1 MEGRRTIAPR
11 KQPHVALI
19 IETSKHYGRELL
31 LGIGDYIRAHDPWS
45 IYIGERGHWDP
56 APPWLKDWDGDGII
70 TRSVD
75 FTLCRAAKA
84 RGISVVSLR
93 HLLPKP
99 DFPTLFPEQRLIGQ
113 RSAAH
118 LIERGFR
125 HFGYVGVDENK
136 GWEITRRKFF
146 VQALRDQGIL
156 QVDIL
161 LLAPGS
167 PWELEQERLADW
179 LRSLPKPVGIMAS
192 HDTQGIAL
200 LDACRRV
207 MLRVPEEVAV
217 VSVDN
222 DPVLCTLAN
231 PPLSSLDQN
240 VRDVGYQAALLLD
253 RMMRGKKV
261 EIKNYFLE
269 PGHIVMRQSS
279 DILAIPDEAVTRA
292 VQYVRENSDRS
303 ISVHDLVS
311 ASGISRRSL
320 ELKFIEH
327 FGATPLEEIHRRQ
340 LDRIR
345 QLLIETDM
353 PIAELARQTGFRY
366 QEYFAR
372 FFKQHTG
379 LTPTKFRR
387 MNRDRKSDYS
397 RSATGD
403 PFPRHG
409 DIFKDP

>member
-1 MEGRRTIAPR
+1 MERGRRTVAAR

-31 LGIGDYIRAHDPWS
+31 LGIGDYIRAHEPWS
-45 IYIGERGHWDP
+45 IFIGERGQWDP
-56 APPWLKDWDGDGII
+56 DPPWLKNWDGDGII

-75 FTLCRAAKA
+75 FDLCRAAKA
-84 RGISVVSLR
+84 SGIAVVSLR

-99 DFPTLFPEQRLIGQ
+99 EFPTVFPEQRLIGQ
-113 RSAAH
+113 RIAAH
-118 LIERGFR
+118 LIERGFQ
-125 HFGYVGVDENK
+125 HFGYVGVEENK
-136 GWEITRRKFF
+136 GWEAIRRKFF
-146 VQALRDQGIL
+146 VQALRDQGIS
-156 QVDIL
+156 QMDVL
-161 LLAPGS
+161 LLAAGS
-167 PWELEQERLADW
+167 PWEVEQTRLGDW
-179 LRSLPKPVGIMAS
+179 LRSLPKPIGIMAS

-207 MLRVPEEVAV
+207 TLRVPEKVAV

-240 VRDVGYQAALLLD
+240 VRDVGYHAALLLD
-253 RMMRGKKV
+253 RMMRGKRV

-269 PGHIVMRQSS
+269 PGQVVTRQSS
-279 DILAIPDEAVTRA
+279 DVLAIPDEAILKA
-292 VQYVRENSDRS
+292 VRYIRENSDKP
-303 ISVHDLVS
+303 ISVHDVVF

-327 FGATPLEEIHRRQ
+327 VGVTPLEEIHRRQ
-340 LDRIR
+340 LDRIK

-353 PIAELARQTGFRY
+353 PIAELAQQTGFRY

-387 MNRDRKSDYS
+387 MNRDRKMNLS
-397 RSATGD
+397 RSVVGD
-403 PFPRHG
+403 PFSSSR
-409 DIFKDP
+409 